1 LGKEDLKEDLMGS
14 SATPSYQ
21 TQNSS
26 STSTSGPHPRVMPFL
41 KDVFGNYEGWAHA
54 NMAAPEWFPNGTVAD
69 RSGMTTDA
77 IAALN
82 QRGIAGSPVVG
93 SAKGSLTDTLAG
105 KYLDPT
111 SDPNFVRG
119 IEASMRPQTEQLL
132 GEILPTLDAK
142 FAGAGRPGGG
152 LHGATS
158 LKLVN
163 DLQRSQSDAIAKAV
177 SDRFGAERD
186 RMMTGA
192 SLAPQLAA
200 QDYADLEARLK
211 AGGLEDAYAQRKLD
225 EANAKYQYDT
235 TAQADWLTQMA
246 QRALGMIP
254 GGTTSGSASSWG
266 MTMPSTDGTPSWL
279 GPALGGLGSVARLLP
294 MMPMMMSD
302 RRLKTDIK
310 QVGRLHDGQKVYSY
324 RFRGE
329 PHHQIGLMAQ
339 EVERREPAAVLT
351 DPLGLKHVDYA
362 RATRAASARRPGR
375 GRRAIPVGGLM

>member
-1 LGKEDLKEDLMGS
+1 M
-14 SATPSYQ
+14 
-21 TQNSS
+21 
-26 STSTSGPHPRVMPFL
+26 
-41 KDVFGNYEGWAHA
+41 
-54 NMAAPEWFPNGTVAD
+54 
-69 RSGMTTDA
+69 
-77 IAALN
+77 
-82 QRGIAGSPVVG
+82 
-93 SAKGSLTDTLAG
+93 LTDTLAG

-132 GEILPTLDAK
+132 GEILPGLDAK

-192 SLAPQLAA
+192 NLAPQLAA
-200 QDYADLEARLK
+200 QDYTDLEARLK

-266 MTMPSTDGTPSWL
+266 MTMPSSDGTPSWL
-279 GPALGGLGSVARLLP
+279 GPVLGGLGTVARFLP
-294 MMPMMMSD
+294 PLSD

-329 PHHQIGLMAQ
+329 PHHQIGLMAE
-339 EVERREPAAVLT
+339 EVERREPAAVVT

-362 RATRAASARRPGR
+362 RATRSAATRR
-375 GRRAIPVGGLM
+375 GRRHIPVGGLM